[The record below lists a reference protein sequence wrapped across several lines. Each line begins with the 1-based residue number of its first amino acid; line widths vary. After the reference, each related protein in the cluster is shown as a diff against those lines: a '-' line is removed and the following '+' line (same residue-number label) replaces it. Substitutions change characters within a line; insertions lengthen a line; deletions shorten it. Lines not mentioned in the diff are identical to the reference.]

1 MGPPGRGGLGG
12 SSPRGSRAKPV
23 VASFMSAYGL
33 PAQLRD
39 DQQAIPSYV
48 FPERAAAALGRAAA
62 YGRWRRE
69 PAGVLVYPP
78 GIDQKAAREVVA
90 AAAGELAEQA
100 APGWL
105 APGDAAALFGHYGIT
120 VAEPGDRGP
129 GPTGGSGPGPTGGS
143 GRGVLRVHSD
153 PLVGPVISFGLAGL
167 FSDLFGDVAT
177 GVTPLTDRDAATL
190 LASLRAY
197 PLLTGAA
204 GDHAADLPALQDTLL
219 RLSALVEDLPA
230 VLEVTIDPLVIGRP
244 GEGVAAVSPAVR
256 IGEPGVPAPGATTS
270 RSR

>member
-1 MGPPGRGGLGG
+1 M
-12 SSPRGSRAKPV
+12 
-23 VASFMSAYGL
+23 
-33 PAQLRD
+33 
-39 DQQAIPSYV
+39 
-48 FPERAAAALGRAAA
+48 
-62 YGRWRRE
+62 
-69 PAGVLVYPP
+69 
-78 GIDQKAAREVVA
+78 
-90 AAAGELAEQA
+90 
-100 APGWL
+100 
-105 APGDAAALFGHYGIT
+105 
-120 VAEPGDRGP
+120 
-129 GPTGGSGPGPTGGS
+129 
-143 GRGVLRVHSD
+143 LRVHSD

-167 FSDLFGDVAT
+167 FSELFGDVAT